1 MVLYFLSALV
11 EVGSK
16 REEAYKIVQRISQRA
31 LDENLELYDLALQES
46 KVVNALGADQLREI
60 FDYNH
65 YIRHIDETFKNAGI
79 K

>member
-1 MVLYFLSALV
+1 
-11 EVGSK
+11 
-16 REEAYKIVQRISQRA
+16 
-31 LDENLELYDLALQES
+31 
-46 KVVNALGADQLREI
+46 VVNALGADRLQEI